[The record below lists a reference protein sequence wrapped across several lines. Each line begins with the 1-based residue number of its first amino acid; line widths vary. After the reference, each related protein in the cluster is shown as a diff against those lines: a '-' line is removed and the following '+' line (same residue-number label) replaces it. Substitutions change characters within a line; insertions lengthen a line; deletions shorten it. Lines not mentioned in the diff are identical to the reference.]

1 VTHALL
7 LRLGLW
13 AAVLGGALRIAAA
26 FVPYTPQSPPLEA
39 FYALIDVS
47 ILFGLAAIYAREA
60 EALGWPGLIAF
71 AVAFAGL
78 ASIVGPD
85 ATMFGIDW
93 YQAGATMAALG
104 LAAFGAA
111 LLFARRMIVAALCWI
126 AVPAVATIAPP
137 LMAFQAAG
145 VLFGLGFVMTGF
157 SAPQKYPLSAKA
169 SRL

>member
-39 FYALIDVS
+39 FYAL
-47 ILFGLAAIYAREA
+47 IYAREA